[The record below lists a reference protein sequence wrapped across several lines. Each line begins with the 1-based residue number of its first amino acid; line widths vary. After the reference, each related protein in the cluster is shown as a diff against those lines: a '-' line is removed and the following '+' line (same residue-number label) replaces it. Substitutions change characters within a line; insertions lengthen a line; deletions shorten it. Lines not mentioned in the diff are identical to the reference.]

1 MPWRSGRRSA
11 GPTEDIS
18 ALDRGGYLHDIG
30 KIGIP
35 DALLLKPSA
44 LTREEFELMK
54 QHTVIGD
61 RLCGELRSLRLVREI
76 VRHHH
81 ERLDGSGYPDGL
93 RGDEV
98 SVLAQIVSTVDLY
111 DACTSARPVSTGA
124 PARVR
129 LHRAQGRSRARPA
142 QPRDG
147 RGLHRSRAQRA
158 ARRSRV
164 TITPDDASIPADFSI
179 CRGGPV
185 YEIGRRLGLRPGA
198 QGLRRLGLILGL
210 VAWVP
215 LAGLA
220 LLDGVLHDGATIPF
234 WPSVGT
240 HVRFLLAI
248 PLFFLAEALFDT
260 RVADVLRRMLE
271 IGLILPGD
279 RPRLAAA
286 VRQAIKARNSWLLE
300 ATLAVLTGAFIWAG
314 LRTDLPL
321 DVSTWRATAAGDPT
335 WAGWWYRL
343 VSLPLFQFLFW
354 RWCCRLVIWS
364 HLLWRISRLDLQL
377 IPTHPDAAGGLAVLG
392 VAHVDLA
399 PFGFAGCAVLSS
411 SYAEQIIYAGVPPA
425 AFAVSFTAAVVG
437 TTLLLTAPLLLFLPK
452 LIDAKQRALL
462 EYGTLAATYTRA
474 FAAKWL
480 PTDPPPDEPLL
491 GTPDLQSLADL
502 GSSFDLIRQM
512 TVVPIAKSQIL
523 LIAASAALPFAPLV
537 LVAFPLDQLIID
549 SMKKVLNV

>member
-1 MPWRSGRRSA
+1 M
-11 GPTEDIS
+11 
-18 ALDRGGYLHDIG
+18 
-30 KIGIP
+30 
-35 DALLLKPSA
+35 
-44 LTREEFELMK
+44 
-54 QHTVIGD
+54 
-61 RLCGELRSLRLVREI
+61 
-76 VRHHH
+76 
-81 ERLDGSGYPDGL
+81 
-93 RGDEV
+93 
-98 SVLAQIVSTVDLY
+98 
-111 DACTSARPVSTGA
+111 
-124 PARVR
+124 
-129 LHRAQGRSRARPA
+129 
-142 QPRDG
+142 
-147 RGLHRSRAQRA
+147 
-158 ARRSRV
+158 
-164 TITPDDASIPADFSI
+164 
-179 CRGGPV
+179 

-210 VAWVP
+210 LAWVP

-220 LLDGVLHDGATIPF
+220 LLDGVLHQGATIPF

-300 ATLAVLTGAFIWAG
+300 AALAVLTGAFIWAG

-462 EYGTLAATYTRA
+462 EYGTLAAMYTRA

-480 PTDPPPDEPLL
+480 PTDPPPEEPLL